1 MIPQL
6 DFVDDSTCVAYTEDG
21 FLVFEGTD
29 DPVETVRVEESQEI
43 FSICKNSEYVA
54 MAIRSGDDVQPYALK
69 LYSLSGREMFQE
81 NFSFFL

>member
-29 DPVETVRVEESQEI
+29 DPVETVSEWRKVRR
-43 FSICKNSEYVA
+43 FSVSAKTVNMWQWRSEA
-54 MAIRSGDDVQPYALK
+54 ETMSSRM
-69 LYSLSGREMFQE
+69 R
-81 NFSFFL
+81 